1 MNVATQYLVNALENY
16 LTSNSAAL
24 LLVDSERSAEDFVL
38 NFLTFSKI
46 EFFFHVGRTED
57 KTADDLKTYAR
68 DMCSR
73 LVLSLIIDR
82 TEKQEDPLGLR
93 GIRRIMIPYFL
104 NRKSQVQDSKV
115 SLIKICWQWK
125 QFNLK

>member
-115 SLIKICWQWK
+115 SLIKIC
-125 QFNLK
+125 